1 MFDFVLQR
9 SFLEAFVVIGVA
21 VTVIGIYW
29 RIILIGGAALAF
41 FVIVANHTS
50 EAEVKPN
57 VEITQS
63 VPVVQ
68 PNQEVL
74 KEVII
79 SPPVKQVDPRRA
91 EYVRDCV
98 AHGFAKQWC
107 RDNWDDKLEKEE

>member
-41 FVIVANHTS
+41 IVILVNHTP
-50 EAEVKPN
+50 ETEVKPN
-57 VEITQS
+57 VQIAQ
-63 VPVVQ
+63 VVQ
-68 PNQEVL
+68 PKQEVIR
-74 KEVII
+74 EVII
-79 SPPVKQVDPRRA
+79 STPEKPVDPRRA

-98 AHGFAKQWC
+98 SYGFAKQWC
-107 RDNWDDKLEKEE
+107 KDNWDDKLEKDE

>member
-21 VTVIGIYW
+21 ITVIGIYW

-57 VEITQS
+57 VQ
-63 VPVVQ
+63 VAQVVQ
-68 PNQEVL
+68 PKQEVIR
-74 KEVII
+74 EVII
-79 SPPVKQVDPRRA
+79 STPEKPVDPRRA

-98 AHGFAKQWC
+98 SYGFAKQWC
-107 RDNWDDKLEKEE
+107 KDNWDDKLEKDE